1 MAEKKAS
8 KTKAKNKKKSVFSK
22 IISFFRA
29 CIGECKK
36 ISWTTWQQTTKNFG
50 IVLLV
55 IVVCGLIIY
64 GIDRGLYALL
74 DLVMQTA
81 NN

>member
-8 KTKAKNKKKSVFSK
+8 KTKAKNKKKSVFSR

-36 ISWTTWQQTTKNFG
+36 ISWTTWQQATKNFG